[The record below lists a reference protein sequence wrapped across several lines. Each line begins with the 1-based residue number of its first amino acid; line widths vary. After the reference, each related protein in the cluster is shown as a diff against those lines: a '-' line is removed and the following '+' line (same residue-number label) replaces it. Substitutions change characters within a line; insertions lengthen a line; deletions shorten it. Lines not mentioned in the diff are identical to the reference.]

1 MKIQKQPDYLIFA
14 DSAKNGEV
22 EEFPDIPRG
31 WGTTIDR
38 TESKPPME
46 WMNGA
51 FQRIDQNILYLL
63 QQGIPEWRE
72 NVTYPTS
79 AIIKYRG
86 ILYTATSE
94 NENANPE
101 SSGKWKHTHDSV
113 SNATHTQAGVVKLS
127 SSVDSTSETE
137 AATPKAVRDAYEYAR
152 FSDQKA
158 QSAYDHASAAHNRID
173 PIVDKFQTNN
183 LESRI
188 YSPDKT
194 RFLIVRNDG
203 IVGLFNLVNNQFSW
217 YITNDGWIDGY
228 ITASRV
234 GGLDQFVRD
243 RVLPVGIPQ
252 PYPTNTP
259 PSRWLECN
267 GAAFDT
273 NQFPKLSAAY
283 PSGILP
289 DLRGVFIRGKDNGRG
304 LDPDRPI
311 LSYQDDAIRNIWGQF
326 SVVGRAAG
334 AGPIE
339 GEGAIQADSR
349 WNAAVK
355 GGDRD
360 DWGRIF
366 SFNASR
372 VVPVAHENR
381 PRNVAFIYIVKAE

>member
-22 EEFPDIPRG
+22 EGFPDIPRG
-31 WGTTIDR
+31 WGITIDR

-72 NVTYPTS
+72 NVTYPAN

-101 SSGKWKHTHDSV
+101 SSSKWKHTHDSV

-127 SSVDSTSETE
+127 SAVDSASETE

-158 QSAYDHASAAHNRID
+158 QSAYNHASAAHNRID

-188 YSPDKT
+188 YSPDKN

-217 YITNDGWIDGY
+217 YITNDGWIDGF

-234 GGLDQFVRD
+234 GGLDQFVKE

-259 PSRWLECN
+259 PSGWLECN

-273 NQFPKLSAAY
+273 NKFPALANAY
-283 PSGILP
+283 PSGTLP
-289 DLRGVFIRGKDNGRG
+289 DLRGVFIRGKDNNRG
-304 LDPDRPI
+304 LDPNRSI
-311 LSYQDDAIRNIWGQF
+311 LSYQDDAIRDIWGRF
-326 SVVGRAAG
+326 SVVCRGAG

-339 GEGAIQADSR
+339 GEGAFQADSR

-360 DWGRIF
+360 DWGRVY